1 MVSQVFFAATQQIVN
16 NPDRETPFKQSVN
29 HVAADEPGTASN
41 DGDRAIRH
49 FAPTAFMVRT
59 LK

>member
-1 MVSQVFFAATQQIVN
+1 
-16 NPDRETPFKQSVN
+16 
-29 HVAADEPGTASN
+29 VAADEPGTASN
-41 DGDRAIRH
+41 DGDWAIHH